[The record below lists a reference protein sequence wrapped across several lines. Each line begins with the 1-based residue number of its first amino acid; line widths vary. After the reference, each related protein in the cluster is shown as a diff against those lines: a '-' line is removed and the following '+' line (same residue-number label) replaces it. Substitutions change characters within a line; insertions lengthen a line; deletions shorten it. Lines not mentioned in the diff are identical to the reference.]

1 MLTQVEWYEFLKE
14 KEMASISEE
23 YQSYGHA
30 KGLAE
35 GLAEGRAEGE
45 KNRALKDALMLL
57 EDGMVT
63 RSYIHEKLGIT
74 EDELQKALDAKKPQT
89 PPE

>member
-1 MLTQVEWYEFLKE
+1 MLTQDEWYEFLKE
-14 KEMASISEE
+14 KEMASISDE
-23 YQSYGHA
+23 YISYGR
-30 KGLAE
+30 AE
-35 GLAEGRAEGE
+35 GLAEGE